1 MCVDVLIY
9 VYVGEVGMGAG
20 RVVVGAGGGA
30 LVEEV
35 VKEHCLR
42 YYYY

>member
-20 RVVVGAGGGA
+20 RVVVVGGGGGGE
-30 LVEEV
+30 LWL
-35 VKEHCLR
+35 KK
-42 YYYY
+42 